1 MRNIFTRLWVV
12 SLLLLVT
19 ATVSAQLASL
29 EVGKVYRFVNAR
41 TAGRS
46 LNGCGSGKVNTTTT
60 DANDLK
66 QQWYVTKDGDY
77 YVLRNLYYAQYLKG
91 VESLY
96 TAWTMTDDYSAT
108 QNKFEL
114 VTSNSTLNT
123 LKIKGSDTYGH
134 MHDSNNG
141 GHYDG
146 YSVVK
151 WLNNDSGSYWTI
163 HEVTY
168 SNEELKTI
176 LDAHPTV
183 AEVAAWATNFRS
195 FFNDDACTTS
205 SYATLELAKAA
216 AEYSSL
222 SADLQALVDEIYTK
236 VLSDN
241 WEEDNAVDGKD
252 SWGSEYAKKFRVQ
265 MYEPYSIA
273 GDITSWLGINAH
285 ANNDNPTGIHV
296 PEAGTLYVMVEGTV
310 KEGASLRIVD
320 GGHNWRVTNATSGGY
335 ALQPG
340 LNVINYTG
348 TAGQLYICYNV
359 DTYNPDGATTAE
371 KFPHKL
377 SEYPPLKIHIE
388 GGAITG
394 YYNACGDFR
403 AADSGTEDLWQTITG
418 ASVDNDA
425 DWEYMETRAN
435 LNVIPLLAHRQ
446 ILLFHLND
454 YTHEDGGTSEG
465 MAYYLPDRLNV
476 PTTPYNSTKIWA
488 DYGMECDP
496 STGKINI
503 MLEAWDRIMYS
514 ELATMGLVSQSTMA
528 QMNAFYPR
536 WESDYTTKYEM
547 YDYTK
552 KSPIDNKTYQEF
564 CNGLDYSE
572 YFNHHGVA
580 LGTES
585 GYMYG
590 GWDHCGY
597 NITTYDGIVQ
607 NMANNAGST
616 WGPAHEIGHQ
626 HQAPLTLNGLTEVT
640 NNLFSNIALWY
651 KGMSTSRYNGNDGS
665 LERVLNAYNT
675 EGSDIY
681 TNNIWALTHL
691 YYRLWLYYHLAG
703 NNTQFWPRLYELLRQ
718 QPMQKGYNVSGDVS
732 TLHFYKL
739 ACQAAGEDLT
749 EFFRAHGYFS
759 IMDDRLVGDYSNSVY
774 EVSQEMIDEAIA
786 EVKEMGYEE
795 NLAIILICDDVYT
808 TIDGKKYAAHYQHD
822 GTTLREIYGET
833 SPNSDFGAVSDFI
846 NGNVSVETTYTATL
860 NSDATLT
867 MSGGE
872 GGVGFLVLNEDG
884 EIVSFSNKST
894 FAISNEAAYLLATGK
909 ASVVA
914 VDTESTTTEA
924 EVDVTAMRFALL
936 QELIENAIALTQN
949 TSETRV
955 GFYKQSAVENL
966 QEYVTMAQEVIANG
980 DLANLQAVYELLYN
994 EYNAVVANEFSR
1006 VTFVPG
1012 SKYAII
1018 NKGAERIMSAAD
1030 GYVTTV
1036 AVGSDYE
1043 NTAANQWYLERDVAF
1058 RLKNVGTNTYAQ
1070 EVTDQNGIRFTVAAD
1085 VVDYNITETSLGW
1098 YSLACS
1104 RVPSRYMNMNGA
1116 NTNQVITWGSMGD
1129 DNSQWKFILLEADDT
1144 NTAKEELLEL
1154 SKKTLA
1160 LVNEVATVSYNEGSK
1175 ISLQSSS
1182 STTAN
1187 YIWSNAAVSGNDVD
1201 KLLDSDKNTFFHSQ
1215 WNNSTAPADGWG
1227 HHISVDLG
1235 TSSTLTSFKFKFTTR
1250 NTSNLSN
1257 YPKTIEVYGSNVGG
1271 NDVANYTKLQVAS
1284 GFATGA
1290 GVDNE
1295 AVVMGNGTA
1304 YRYLRFLVTD
1314 ATGNNSGT
1322 NTGSDGMVFFHM
1334 SEFSIYPV
1342 TVSATVKS
1350 DYTSGV
1356 TVDAVL
1362 AAYNDAEQG
1371 KTVYNNASATL
1382 DDINAKKTAL
1392 GDGTAAGSYTTL
1404 LNQYNSVLNSVLNT
1418 KKAQLLTLITNTDN
1432 LIKTVGSVEFTDVP
1446 LALTTENLYC
1456 NDPCLRD
1463 DNDYSADYVD
1473 KLTDGNH
1480 STYLHTDWDG
1490 SNSAGSAPHYLRVDM
1505 GEGET
1510 ITQFKFSYTTRDN
1523 GNNCPTTIV
1532 VEGLNDAGGNGTYTT
1547 ITTLTKDAN
1556 GLPVEYETFNS
1567 ETITSTVPYRY
1578 IRFRVTATE
1587 SGDSF
1592 FVMSEF
1598 SFTKANQPVVTMT
1611 NTSTKA
1617 DEALVFDTYLAT
1629 TKSQKLHD
1637 TATTVALLDAAIAD
1651 QQAAYDELDKAIK
1664 TPAYLDKTALVE
1676 YLVTANSL
1684 YEEFSEDGAIAPYY
1698 ATSSVTL
1705 EQITALKEAIDAS
1718 NAVVANDAAIQ
1729 TDVDEALATLKAK
1742 AQVLEG
1748 IKAND
1753 YSGSRETI
1761 GTEITNAATLLAEVM
1776 TAAETLGD
1784 VPLQASDATAP
1795 YYIWSNR
1802 PADDSNGIE
1811 GGLIDKNDDGTAKTN
1826 TFFGTYW
1833 QSGSVEP
1840 YTHYL
1845 EVDLGSVKS
1854 IEELL
1859 FNYTTRTSSHAD
1871 QRPNGIKVLAS
1882 NDKKNYKEVFSVTDD
1897 LPTGAT
1903 EKWEL
1908 EEPLNFVGR
1917 YIRFAVSTQVGYFN
1931 MADFNLSIAETY
1943 ALNEFYTTS
1952 DIDASLIAAL
1962 NVAVQQASA
1971 AKDCFVL
1978 EDDYNTAL
1986 ANLQNAY
1993 NALNAFKNAHVTDVS
2008 DLGEL
2013 ATTTDGLVTE
2023 VATFTEEEKK
2033 ITMQCD
2039 DENNPYYLYCNA
2051 DGTETNGDGD
2061 KVGVAALVGENP
2073 DNDTHLHT
2081 TYGGNAQDDDLDH
2094 YLRLDMG
2101 EEEAMVS
2108 FKFRYRGRVNNNS
2121 NAPKTMVIEGS
2132 NDLNNFEEIA
2142 TLTNLP
2148 VDDATVTY
2156 TTPAALGNGKAYR
2169 YIRFMVTE
2177 TKNGAA
2183 NNGHPFFVLSQ
2194 FAVTACKTIKVSDD
2208 YVSPNLPLTT
2218 LVTANNEMV
2227 EANAIVADTEHYLTQ
2242 NAYDTANRELQAAY
2256 DALNAASKADKTA
2269 LAELIEA
2276 TEVLEK
2282 QLYRIDSYDKQEITL
2297 SATPG
2302 EPGYIYCNA
2311 PEKNVTAAND
2321 MLGVSALIDKT
2332 GDDPEYDTYLHTDY
2346 NDDDSEDGLDHYLR
2360 VDLGTDAAKAYV
2372 EFEYRGRSGAANL
2385 TPDIIVVEATNDLD
2399 SNDWTKITTLK
2410 GLAETTIQ
2418 DVASGCLG
2426 NGVAYRYWRFMVTK
2440 THNNN
2445 SKKESA
2451 GHPFFALSNFKLYE
2465 CTNVER
2471 SEQLKYT
2478 PTIYIYT
2485 TTDLVTEVDGAIN
2498 AAAEVKDNADATQAT
2513 VDAEVKA
2520 LQAVYDKLEEA
2531 LKYADVP
2538 VAITTDINSPK
2549 LYVIYSQRGDTE
2561 NNSVWTQTSAKC
2573 WQYNFANKN
2582 ITINNYDSESL
2593 YHLWYF
2599 TYDDDYDCYG
2609 IVPVMTP
2616 AYPMGSNN
2624 IGEAANRVFS
2634 VSLDDADG
2642 YVTLWSLSK
2651 SAATAADGVYY
2662 NFKPFGYNT
2671 YLSNIYGGSN
2681 ALGFYG
2687 SEDRGSRVYFK
2698 SVEVEDL
2705 AFKRLSKLNEVMGTL
2720 GITPAASEIV
2730 GEYTMASAT
2739 MYSEAVGTAT
2749 SMVEGDASTDAEYNE
2764 QFVALYQSYENL
2776 AINLP
2781 VPGTL
2786 YKLRSKYVQNHYFF
2800 VNDDRAARYSNSH
2813 VGQNQVDADAV
2824 WVFEGEENGSLK
2836 LKNLQTGCF
2845 LPSLQG
2851 TGAFNLAESTDAAG
2865 AITLHPF
2872 GTGTGAVQIQAG
2884 NYYLHANDGSGAEQK
2899 LIGWYSGGID
2909 GGNPVFIEEISAAD
2923 AEELIS
2929 HSVTLAA
2936 NTTGI
2941 ETIKKYS
2948 TLCLGYPVTLPA
2960 ESDVKAYIASGI
2972 DDNNV
2977 IELVPVANDGKTIPA
2992 NTPVILKSDSGV
3004 ALVTATFTADAV
3016 SSVDETTNLL
3026 GGSNYTTYVSCLN
3039 EQGENV
3045 ANVYM
3050 LTRKNGLIAMRWMYE
3065 NYKLEDGTY
3074 IKLTGEDANSDKGGY
3089 VSCPANKAYLKLDT
3103 ATTQNLSTEYFFG
3116 FFGGTT
3122 DIDEVNTEENPL
3134 DGVIYDLQGR
3144 KIEGVTAPG
3153 FYIVNGKKMY
3163 VDTDMLK

>member
-296 PEAGTLYVMVEGTV
+296 PEAGTLYVMVEGTI
-310 KEGASLRIVD
+310 KDGASLRIVD
-320 GGHNWRVTNATSGGY
+320 GGHNWRVTEATSGGY
-335 ALQPG
+335 ALKPG

-403 AADSGTEDLWQTITG
+403 AADSGTEDLWKTITG

-425 DWEYMETRAN
+425 DWKYMETRAN

-454 YTHEDGGTSEG
+454 YTHEDGGTSKG
-465 MAYYLPDRLNV
+465 MAYYLPDELNV
-476 PTTPYNSTKIWA
+476 PTTPYNSTKNWA

-528 QMNAFYPR
+528 QMNNFYPR
-536 WESDYTTKYEM
+536 WESDYKTKYEM
-547 YDYTK
+547 YDYTE

-564 CNGLDYSE
+564 CNDLDYSE

-597 NITTYDGIVQ
+597 NITTYNGIVQ

-665 LERVLNAYNT
+665 LERVLNAYNA

-846 NGNVSVETTYTATL
+846 NGNVSVKTTYTATL

-894 FAISNEAAYLLATGK
+894 FAISDEAAYLLATGK

-994 EYNAVVANEFSR
+994 EYKAVVANEFSR

-1227 HHISVDLG
+1227 HHLTVDLG
-1235 TSSTLTSFKFKFTTR
+1235 DNPSLTSFKFKFTTR
-1250 NTSNLSN
+1250 NQSNLSN

-1350 DYTSGV
+1350 DYTSSV
-1356 TVDAVL
+1356 TIDAVL
-1362 AAYNDAEQG
+1362 AAYNDAELG

-1382 DDINAKKTAL
+1382 ADINAKKTAL

-1404 LNQYNSVLNSVLNT
+1404 LAQYNNVLNSVINA
-1418 KKAQLLTLITNTDN
+1418 KKAQLLTLITNTNN
-1432 LIKTVGSVEFTDVP
+1432 LIKTVGSVVVQGP
-1446 LALTTENLYC
+1446 QKVALAGKLYAHLPYTAGGTNDSDYSSVEKNYNLLDG
-1456 NDPCLRD
+1456 NVQTHFHS
-1463 DNDYSADYVD
+1463 DYSANMPDVPYIRVD
-1473 KLTDGNH
+1473 LGDGNEVKEF
-1480 STYLHTDWDG
+1480 TF
-1490 SNSAGSAPHYLRVDM
+1490 N
-1505 GEGET
+1505 
-1510 ITQFKFSYTTRDN
+1510 YTTRST
-1523 GNNCPTTIV
+1523 GTGYPTTIKV
-1532 VEGLNDAGGNGTYTT
+1532 YGANTQISYDDVKDSEPLATFTT
-1547 ITTLTKDAN
+1547 SDAN
-1556 GLPVEYETFNS
+1556 NAMPTSYGSWTSEDIVS
-1567 ETITSTVPYRY
+1567 ETPYRY
-1578 IRFRVTATE
+1578 FVFAVTSSSVTKVYNNVTRPY
-1587 SGDSF
+1587 

-1598 SFTKANQPVVTMT
+1598 GFTEGGSVDVNLT
-1611 NTSTKA
+1611 NTSTKV
-1617 DEALVFDTYLAT
+1617 DETLLLDSYLAT

-1651 QQAAYDELDKAIK
+1651 LQAAYDKLDEAIK
-1664 TPAYLDKTALVE
+1664 TPADLDKSALVE

-1748 IKAND
+1748 VKAND

-1795 YYIWSNR
+1795 YYIWSNK

-1833 QSGSVEP
+1833 QSGNVEP

-1845 EVDLGSVKS
+1845 EVDLGSVKY
-1854 IEELL
+1854 INELL

-1882 NDKKNYKEVFSVTDD
+1882 NDKKNYKEVFSVTYG

-1978 EDDYNTAL
+1978 ENDYNTAL

-2008 DLGEL
+2008 NLEVL
-2013 ATTTDGLVTE
+2013 ATATKPLVTE
-2023 VATFTEEEKK
+2023 IATFTEEEQK
-2033 ITMQCD
+2033 ITMQCT

-2051 DGTETNGDGD
+2051 AGTGNGGSDAL
-2061 KVGVAALVGENP
+2061 GVDALVGNNATNTE
-2073 DNDTHLHT
+2073 HLHT
-2081 TYGGNAQDDDLDH
+2081 AYKGNTDDFLDH

-2101 EEEAMVS
+2101 EKEAMVS
-2108 FKFRYRGRVNNNS
+2108 FKFRYTGRVNNNN
-2121 NAPKTMVIEGS
+2121 NAPEAMVIEGS
-2132 NDLNNFEEIA
+2132 NDLNNFEEIE

-2156 TTPAALGNGKAYR
+2156 TSDVLGNGKAYR
-2169 YIRFMVTE
+2169 YIRFMVIK
-2177 TKNGAA
+2177 TKNNAKYKER
-2183 NNGHPFFVLSQ
+2183 PYFVLSQ

-2227 EANAIVADTEHYLTQ
+2227 ETNAIVADTEHYLTQ

-2256 DALNAASKADKTA
+2256 NQLLEAKGLVKLPMRLTTDVANPVLYNIYINRGNNNELTKA
-2269 LAELIEA
+2269 LA
-2276 TEVLEK
+2276 
-2282 QLYRIDSYDKQEITL
+2282 YDASSSMVAVEDFTL
-2297 SATPG
+2297 GRKAQGWYFMKGT
-2302 EPGYIYCNA
+2302 
-2311 PEKNVTAAND
+2311 
-2321 MLGVSALIDKT
+2321 
-2332 GDDPEYDTYLHTDY
+2332 
-2346 NDDDSEDGLDHYLR
+2346 DDDSAEDILIFPYWNNDAANTTLR
-2360 VDLGTDAAKAYV
+2360 LASNSISEGNSKVEAVDGTDAAYTQNWYIEFVEGTTETGWSNLQIQGNITLYFSNYGGASQKMGFYGNAGDNGSEFQFVLADFSKSEAYHQLNSLYADCGEAKV
-2372 EFEYRGRSGAANL
+2372 SGTAIGCYTKSSVDAYNNAYNVAADKL
-2385 TPDIIVVEATNDLD
+2385 AKVEAEDD
-2399 SNDWTKITTLK
+2399 
-2410 GLAETTIQ
+2410 E
-2418 DVASGCLG
+2418 
-2426 NGVAYRYWRFMVTK
+2426 Y
-2440 THNNN
+2440 
-2445 SKKESA
+2445 
-2451 GHPFFALSNFKLYE
+2451 
-2465 CTNVER
+2465 
-2471 SEQLKYT
+2471 
-2478 PTIYIYT
+2478 
-2485 TTDLVTEVDGAIN
+2485 N
-2498 AAAEVKDNADATQAT
+2498 AARIA
-2513 VDAEVKA
+2513 
-2520 LQAVYDKLEEA
+2520 LEEA
-2531 LKYADVP
+2531 YNALTRNMPVKDGFYKIRSAFKTEANADGYSYDGVVYADDKNDVYW
-2538 VAITTDINSPK
+2538 AKDYDI
-2549 LYVIYSQRGDTE
+2549 
-2561 NNSVWTQTSAKC
+2561 TSARAI
-2573 WQYNFANKN
+2573 WYIEPVSGGYNIKN
-2582 ITINNYDSESL
+2582 MHTGCS
-2593 YHLWYF
+2593 F
-2599 TYDDDYDCYG
+2599 TTLG
-2609 IVPVMTP
+2609 WGAHSTLSTTP
-2616 AYPMGSNN
+2616 ATFT
-2624 IGEAANRVFS
+2624 IDV
-2634 VSLDDADG
+2634 LDDATGILKLIAG
-2642 YVTLWSLSK
+2642 YPMHAQESGNKIVGYSGELNSASAWVIEEVAIDDVVANVKHTVTLGK
-2651 SAATAADGVYY
+2651 NTVGEATA
-2662 NFKPFGYNT
+2662 
-2671 YLSNIYGGSN
+2671 
-2681 ALGFYG
+2681 
-2687 SEDRGSRVYFK
+2687 
-2698 SVEVEDL
+2698 
-2705 AFKRLSKLNEVMGTL
+2705 
-2720 GITPAASEIV
+2720 
-2730 GEYTMASAT
+2730 
-2739 MYSEAVGTAT
+2739 YS
-2749 SMVEGDASTDAEYNE
+2749 S
-2764 QFVALYQSYENL
+2764 
-2776 AINLP
+2776 
-2781 VPGTL
+2781 
-2786 YKLRSKYVQNHYFF
+2786 
-2800 VNDDRAARYSNSH
+2800 
-2813 VGQNQVDADAV
+2813 
-2824 WVFEGEENGSLK
+2824 
-2836 LKNLQTGCF
+2836 
-2845 LPSLQG
+2845 
-2851 TGAFNLAESTDAAG
+2851 
-2865 AITLHPF
+2865 
-2872 GTGTGAVQIQAG
+2872 
-2884 NYYLHANDGSGAEQK
+2884 
-2899 LIGWYSGGID
+2899 
-2909 GGNPVFIEEISAAD
+2909 
-2923 AEELIS
+2923 
-2929 HSVTLAA
+2929 
-2936 NTTGI
+2936 
-2941 ETIKKYS
+2941 
-2948 TLCLGYPVTLPA
+2948 LCLGYPVTLPA
-2960 ESDVKAYIASGI
+2960 DSESDVMAYIAT
-2972 DDNNV
+2972 DVNEDNV
-2977 IELVPVANDGKTIPA
+2977 IILEPVGGDGKTIPA
-2992 NTPVILKSDSGV
+2992 NTPVILKSDGGV
-3004 ALVTATFTADAV
+3004 TSVEA
-3016 SSVDETTNLL
+3016 SYSVDVVATVDGADNLL
-3026 GGSNYTTYVSCLN
+3026 QGSNYTTYIKCLADDGIN
-3039 EQGENV
+3039 NV
-3045 ANVYM
+3045 HNVYM
-3050 LTRKNGLIAMRWMYE
+3050 LTRKNGVMAMRWMYE
-3065 NYKLEDGTY
+3065 NYQYVDGVY
-3074 IKLTGEDANSDKGGY
+3074 SKHPNASSDEGGY
-3089 VSCPANKAYLKLDT
+3089 VQCPANKAYLKFEET
-3103 ATTQNLSTEYFFG
+3103 ATSNLSTEYYFG

-3122 DIDEVNTEENPL
+3122 DIDKVNTGEENPL
-3134 DGVIYDLQGR
+3134 NGTVYDLQGR
-3144 KIEGVTAPG
+3144 KIEEVTVPG

-3163 VDTDMLK
+3163 IGSELLK

>member
-1 MRNIFTRLWVV
+1 MRNIFTRLLVV
-12 SLLLLVT
+12 SLLLLTT
-19 ATVSAQLASL
+19 ATLSAQQTSL
-29 EVGKVYRFVNAR
+29 TAGKVYKFTNCSYSTKVLASNGADDTRAADAVDGEKSQHWYCETETIDGTLYYKFRNLINGR
-41 TAGRS
+41 YLAGNGTSSNWPLVAGDVETDTKYFTLETSGNYNVIRS
-46 LNGCGSGKVNTTTT
+46 KAHLSNGYAYMHSDGSYNIVGWCT
-60 DANDLK
+60 DANGNATS
-66 QQWYVTKDGDY
+66 WTISE
-77 YVLRNLYYAQYLKG
+77 
-91 VESLY
+91 VEY
-96 TAWTMTDDYSAT
+96 TADDIASILGEINTMENEAAA
-108 QNKFEL
+108 
-114 VTSNSTLNT
+114 VSTYQ
-123 LKIKGSDTYGH
+123 SY
-134 MHDSNNG
+134 
-141 GHYDG
+141 
-146 YSVVK
+146 
-151 WLNNDSGSYWTI
+151 LNNIFAD
-163 HEVTY
+163 
-168 SNEELKTI
+168 K
-176 LDAHPTV
+176 
-183 AEVAAWATNFRS
+183 
-195 FFNDDACTTS
+195 ACTTFKQGYVFS
-205 SYATLELAKAA
+205 ENESNYQALPATLKNMVKKV
-216 AEYSSL
+216 SSNDWTE
-222 SADLQALVDEIYTK
+222 ANGNALKDE
-236 VLSDN
+236 
-241 WEEDNAVDGKD
+241 
-252 SWGSEYAKKFRVQ
+252 WGHKYAKKFRVQ
-265 MYEPYSIA
+265 MYEPYSFA
-273 GDITSWLGINAH
+273 GYDNGIISFMRFDCH
-285 ANNDNPTGIHV
+285 ANNDNPTGIYAH
-296 PEAGTLYVMVEGTV
+296 ERGNIYVMVQGEI
-310 KEGASLRIVD
+310 KQGATLRLVDAGSNDRITNPAGKGYELKTGLNIVPCYEQ
-320 GGHNWRVTNATSGGY
+320 GGHFYV
-335 ALQPG
+335 
-340 LNVINYTG
+340 
-348 TAGQLYICYNV
+348 CYNV
-359 DTYNPDGATTAE
+359 ETYTPDTKEFNY
-371 KFPHKL
+371 KL
-377 SEYPPLKIHIE
+377 SDFEPLKIHIE

-394 YYNACGDFR
+394 FYNAQGDYR
-403 AADSGTEDLWQTITG
+403 ATAQSADDLWYQNSG
-418 ASVDNDA
+418 ASVDCDE

-435 LNVIPLLAHRQ
+435 LSVVPVLGHRQ
-446 ILLFHLND
+446 ILLFSLNTTNEGD
-454 YTHEDGGTSEG
+454 NG
-465 MAYYLPDRLNV
+465 MAYYLPENINI
-476 PTTPYNSTKIWA
+476 PTTPYNR
-488 DYGMECDP
+488 
-496 STGKINI
+496 TGKWSDFGLGIPDEGYEGYKVNI
-503 MLEAWDRIMYS
+503 MMEAWDRIMYS
-514 ELATMGLVSQSTMA
+514 ELATMGLVSKDEMDK
-528 QMNAFYPR
+528 MNDLYPR
-536 WESDYTTKYEM
+536 WKADGSPAEM
-547 YDYTK
+547 YDFNEE
-552 KSPIDNKTYQEF
+552 SVVDGKTYQEF
-564 CNGLDYSE
+564 CEGRDYSE

-580 LGTES
+580 LGVGGNS
-585 GYMYG
+585 YMYG
-590 GWDHCGY
+590 SGDHCGY
-597 NITTYDGIVQ
+597 HHNTMGSIIGEIAVE
-607 NMANNAGST
+607 AGPT

-626 HQAPLTLNGLTEVT
+626 HQDTYLLNGQTEVT

-651 KGMSTSRYNGNDGS
+651 KGISTSRYNGNNGS
-665 LERVLNAYNT
+665 LESVLNAFNT
-675 EGSDIY
+675 EGSDAY

-703 NNTQFWPRLYELLRQ
+703 KNTQFWPRLYELLRVDPLQ
-718 QPMQKGYNVSGDVS
+718 NGGTISGDRS
-732 TLHFYKL
+732 LLLFYKH
-739 ACQAAGEDLT
+739 ACTAAGEDLT
-749 EFFRAHGYFS
+749 EFFRAHGFLS
-759 IMDDRLVGDYSNSVY
+759 VMDNRLVGDYANAYYTVT
-774 EVSQEMIDEAIA
+774 QDMIDKAID
-786 EVKEMGYEE
+786 EVKAKGYEE
-795 NLAIILICDDVYT
+795 NLAILFINDDDET
-808 TIDGKKYAAHYQHD
+808 AKYVQHD
-822 GTTLREIYGET
+822 GTTAREIYGET
-833 SPNSDFGAVSDFI
+833 TPNSDFGSVSDFI
-846 NGNVSVETTYTATL
+846 NGNVEVSTAYTASVSADGTV
-860 NSDATLT
+860 T

-872 GGVGFLVLNEDG
+872 GGVGFLVLNEKG

-894 FAISNEAAYLLATGK
+894 FAISDEAAYLLATGK
-909 ASVVA
+909 ATIVA
-914 VDTESTTTEA
+914 VDTESKTTDA

-936 QELIENAIALTQN
+936 EELVENAIALTRN

-955 GFYKQSAVENL
+955 GFYKPSAVTNL
-966 QEYVTMAQEVIANG
+966 QGYVTMAQEVIANS

-1018 NKGAERIMSAAD
+1018 NKGVARIMSAAD

-1036 AVGSDYE
+1036 AAGSDYE

-1058 RLKNVGTNTYAQ
+1058 RLKNAGTNTYAQ

-1235 TSSTLTSFKFKFTTR
+1235 TGNTLASFKFKFTTR

-1257 YPKTIEVYGSNVGG
+1257 YPKTIEIYGSNVGG
-1271 NDVANYTKLQVAS
+1271 DDVANYTKLQVAS

-1295 AVVMGNGTA
+1295 AVVKGNGTA

-1314 ATGNNSGT
+1314 ATTNNAGT

-1334 SEFSIYPV
+1334 SEFSIYPAV
-1342 TVSATVKS
+1342 ATVKE
-1350 DYTSGV
+1350 DYKSNITSE
-1356 TVDAVL
+1356 AVL
-1362 AAYNDAEQG
+1362 AAYNDAESG
-1371 KTVYNNASATL
+1371 KLIYNNASATL
-1382 DDINAKKTAL
+1382 DDINARTTAL
-1392 GDGTAAGSYTTL
+1392 GDGTTEGSYTTL
-1404 LNQYNSVLNSVLNT
+1404 LAQYNNVLNSEINA
-1418 KKAQLLTLITNTDN
+1418 KKEQLLTLITNTDN

-1532 VEGLNDAGGNGTYTT
+1532 VEGSNDAGGNGTYTP

-1629 TKSQKLHD
+1629 AKSQKLHEA
-1637 TATTVALLDAAIAD
+1637 TTTVALLDAAIAD
-1651 QQAAYDELDKAIK
+1651 QQAAYDKLDKAIK
-1664 TPAYLDKTALVE
+1664 TPADLDKSGLEELVVLAQPLYNKMATDGVVNVDYAPSALTNAQLTAASDALAA
-1676 YLVTANSL
+1676 AN
-1684 YEEFSEDGAIAPYY
+1684 
-1698 ATSSVTL
+1698 
-1705 EQITALKEAIDAS
+1705 
-1718 NAVVANDAAIQ
+1718 
-1729 TDVDEALATLKAK
+1729 EALASATSQAALDEAK
-1742 AQVLEG
+1742 ATLQTAYDALLAVENANEKNTLATTDLKTLIEQVE
-1748 IKAND
+1748 
-1753 YSGSRETI
+1753 
-1761 GTEITNAATLLAEVM
+1761 TLLGTIA
-1776 TAAETLGD
+1776 TDATD
-1784 VPLQASDATAP
+1784 VKATIPLQTTADSD
-1795 YYIWSNR
+1795 YYIKVFATGDGSVAN
-1802 PADDSNGIE
+1802 
-1811 GGLIDKNDDGTAKTN
+1811 LIDKNTDGTGVTAGN
-1826 TFFGTYW
+1826 SYY
-1833 QSGSVEP
+1833 GSAWDPAPEAFSQ
-1840 YTHYL
+1840 YI
-1845 EVDLGSVKS
+1845 EVDMGTA
-1854 IEELL
+1854 IRIDELL
-1859 FNYTTRTSSHAD
+1859 FDYTTRDGSQETERPSAIRISGSNNGVDYTEVTTINEGLATGRCEQWTMTS
-1871 QRPNGIKVLAS
+1871 PLAL
-1882 NDKKNYKEVFSVTDD
+1882 NRNY
-1897 LPTGAT
+1897 
-1903 EKWEL
+1903 
-1908 EEPLNFVGR
+1908 R
-1917 YIRFAVSTQVGYFN
+1917 YIRFTVDSERHSFH
-1931 MADFNLSIAETY
+1931 MSDFNLYTLIDKQLKDY
-1943 ALNEFYTTS
+1943 YTTATELGFDELCLALQS
-1952 DIDASLIAAL
+1952 AKDALSRHYLTSAQYTAIKDKLNSVYNGVNNVIALDYTTRDGLTTLIADTETLIDKVATVNGYAKAVQLQCNDASAP
-1962 NVAVQQASA
+1962 N
-1971 AKDCFVL
+1971 
-1978 EDDYNTAL
+1978 
-1986 ANLQNAY
+1986 
-1993 NALNAFKNAHVTDVS
+1993 
-2008 DLGEL
+2008 
-2013 ATTTDGLVTE
+2013 
-2023 VATFTEEEKK
+2023 
-2033 ITMQCD
+2033 
-2039 DENNPYYLYCNA
+2039 YLYCNA
-2051 DGTETNGDGD
+2051 PGGSNNYDTD
-2061 KVGVAALVGENP
+2061 KAGVAALIDLVDGEPNLS
-2073 DNDTHLHT
+2073 TFIHT
-2081 TYGGNAQDDDLDH
+2081 TYYGDDYDDDLDH
-2094 YLRLDMG
+2094 YLRVDAG
-2101 EEEAMVS
+2101 EGKSILA
-2108 FKFRYRGRVNNNS
+2108 FKFNYNCRQGYGSNS
-2121 NAPKTMVIEGS
+2121 PKVILIEGT
-2132 NDLNNFEEIA
+2132 NDLKEEFEEIT
-2142 TLTNLP
+2142 TLSGLP
-2148 VDDATVTY
+2148 TDNNASY
-2156 TTPAALGNGKAYR
+2156 ESELISNGKPYR
-2169 YIRFMVTE
+2169 YIRFMVKE
-2177 TKNGAA
+2177 TDND
-2183 NNGHPFFVLSQ
+2183 NSHPFFSMSH
-2194 FAVTACKTIKVSDD
+2194 FGMTSCIDASISEDYPKVT
-2208 YVSPNLPLTT
+2208 PELL
-2218 LVTANNEMV
+2218 L
-2227 EANAIVADTEHYLTQ
+2227 
-2242 NAYDTANRELQAAY
+2242 NAYLEKNFATEAKNHYMLEADYTAAQEALQAAY
-2256 DALNAASKADKTA
+2256 DALNVASKADKTA

-2311 PEKNVTAAND
+2311 PEKNVTDEND

-2332 GDDPEYDTYLHTDY
+2332 GDDPKYDTYLHTDY

-2582 ITINNYDSESL
+2582 ITINNYDSESF

-2681 ALGFYG
+2681 ALGFYNT
-2687 SEDRGSRVYFK
+2687 EDEGSRVYFERVD
-2698 SVEVEDL
+2698 VENFAL
-2705 AFKRLSKLNEVMGTL
+2705 KRLSKLNEVMGTL

-2730 GEYTMASAT
+2730 GEYTKTSAT
-2739 MYSEAVGTAT
+2739 TYSEAVGTAT
-2749 SMVEGDASTDAEYNE
+2749 SMVEGGASTDAEYNE

-2786 YKLRSKYVQNHYFF
+2786 YTLRSKYRENHYAF
-2800 VNDDRAARYSNSH
+2800 VKDDREARYSNKH
-2813 VGQNQVDADAV
+2813 IGDRKIPADAI
-2824 WVFEGEENGSLK
+2824 WVFEGTENGSLK
-2836 LKNLQTGCF
+2836 LKNLQTGCYV
-2845 LPSLQG
+2845 PSLPNKG
-2851 TGAFNLAESTDAAG
+2851 FSLVADSESAG
-2865 AITLHPF
+2865 AVTLHPYGEGDGSLQIQSGSYYF
-2872 GTGTGAVQIQAG
+2872 HFNNGTGE
-2884 NYYLHANDGSGAEQK
+2884 DQK
-2899 LIGWYSGGID
+2899 LIGREAGGID
-2909 GGNPVFIEEISAAD
+2909 GGNPVFIEEISAED
-2923 AEELIS
+2923 AENLIS
-2929 HSVTLAA
+2929 HPVTLAA
-2936 NTTGI
+2936 NTTGN
-2941 ETIKKYS
+2941 ETNKKYSYS

-2977 IELVPVANDGKTIPA
+2977 IELVSVANDGKTIPA

-3004 ALVTATFTADAV
+3004 ASVTATFTADAV

-3045 ANVYM
+3045 LNVYM

-3065 NYKLEDGTY
+3065 NYKLENGAYTQVEN
-3074 IKLTGEDANSDKGGY
+3074 TASDDGGY
-3089 VSCPANKAYLKLDT
+3089 VKCPANKAYLKLDA
-3103 ATTQNLSTEYFFG
+3103 ATSNLSTEYYFG
-3116 FFGGTT
+3116 FFGGAT
-3122 DIDEVNTEENPL
+3122 DIDEVNTEEDLL
-3134 DGVIYDLQGR
+3134 DGTIFDLQGR
-3144 KIEGVTAPG
+3144 KIEEVTVPG